1 MHQIIEATNAN
12 FRLAFTV
19 NLVKL
24 ATGRGELVATKWEN
38 MIEVTCNNSPE
49 FCLLQVLLN

>member
-1 MHQIIEATNAN
+1 MHLCIVGTDT
-12 FRLAFTV
+12 LCTV

-24 ATGRGELVATKWEN
+24 AKGRGELVATKWEN
-38 MIEVTCNNSPE
+38 PLIEVTCNNSPE